1 MAKDKEPV
9 TPAVRALR
17 QLAVEFIPRAYAYE
31 DKGGTAVAARELQ
44 VDEHQ
49 VIKTL
54 VMEARGLGEIII
66 LMHGDR
72 QVSTRNLARQLGAR
86 SAAPL
91 DPAQVTRL
99 TGYQVGGVSPFG
111 LRRALPIYVEETILA
126 LPRIFINGGKRGFL
140 LEMSP
145 AELARALKPT
155 PVKAAVEPGT

>member
-1 MAKDKEPV
+1 MLDCDWSSDV
-9 TPAVRALR
+9 CSSDL
-17 QLAVEFIPRAYAYE
+17 
-31 DKGGTAVAARELQ
+31 DKGGTSVAARELQ

-54 VMEARGLGEIII
+54 AMAAEGQGELII

-72 QVSTRNLARQLGAR
+72 QVSTRGLARQLGAR
-86 SAAPL
+86 SVAPL

-111 LRRALPIYVEETILA
+111 LKRALPIYVEETILA

-145 AELARALKPT
+145 AELTRVLAAKP
-155 PVKAAVEPGT
+155 VSVAVEPGA